1 MIYSV
6 NLMDLTEKINPLSFA
21 KYLKD
26 TGWRQYPSRRT
37 DVRIFQYIAASGEAF
52 QVMVPVE
59 KMLSDYKDAM
69 YQAVETVAVAEE
81 RSMDQLMLFLLNP
94 NTDILKIRLDR
105 KGIEAGNILFDDA
118 IRVYENARKLI
129 AAATQDI
136 LHPRRYHQGRPE
148 DAVSKFVNN
157 CKFGQT
163 EIGSYVV
170 SIVCPFAELD
180 ETEGYRQLSIF
191 SEEEQCANSLTR
203 QVTNRIMTNV
213 SSIKNNIDNGDYGG
227 LVPDGKEPV
236 ISINFYE
243 ALAGLNPDIEDTDVE
258 FIAQWSPAVKKNR
271 SASSRILLS
280 HDYHQ
285 PIVSAIDRFRRTA
298 STKQKILGRIKRLE
312 SAPDVTKRDMG
323 KITIVYLDE
332 NDRKRTATA
341 NLSKRDYDKA
351 IEAHEKGLH
360 VEVVGEI
367 TGKTGNTMNC
377 EFFDII
383 G

>member
-26 TGWRQYPSRRT
+26 TGWKQYPTKRT
-37 DVRIFQYIAASGEAF
+37 DIKIFQCIASAGEAF
-52 QVMVPVE
+52 QAMIPME
-59 KMLSDYKDAM
+59 KMLSDYKSAM
-69 YQAVETVAVAEE
+69 YQAIETVAFAEGKA
-81 RSMDQLMLFLLNP
+81 MDQLMLFLLNP

-105 KGIEAGNILFDDA
+105 KGVEAGNILFDDA
-118 IRVYENARKLI
+118 IRIYENARKLI
-129 AAATQDI
+129 AAATQDV

-148 DAVSKFVNN
+148 DAVSRFVNN

-213 SSIKNNIDNGDYGG
+213 ASIKKDIDNGDYCK
-227 LVPDGKEPV
+227 LMDDREETI
-236 ISINFYE
+236 ISKNFYE
-243 ALAGLNPDIEDTDVE
+243 ALAELNLDVEDTDVE

-271 SASSRILLS
+271 SASNRVLLS
-280 HDYHQ
+280 RDYHQ
-285 PIVSAIDRFRRTA
+285 PIASVIERFQKATN
-298 STKQKILGRIKRLE
+298 TKQKILGRIKKLE

-332 NDRKRTATA
+332 DDRKRTVTA
-341 NLSKRDYDKA
+341 NLCRKDYDKA

-367 TGKTGNTMNC
+367 TGKKGNSMDC

-383 G
+383 E

>member
-26 TGWRQYPSRRT
+26 TGWKLYPSRRT
-37 DVRIFQYIAASGEAF
+37 DIKVFQYTAADRAF
-52 QVMVPVE
+52 QVMIPIE
-59 KMLSDYKDAM
+59 KTLSDYKTAM
-69 YQAVETVAVAEE
+69 YQAVETVALAEGK
-81 RSMDQLMLFLLNP
+81 STDQLMLFLLNP

-118 IRVYENARKLI
+118 IRIYENARKLI
-129 AAATQDI
+129 AAATQDV

-148 DAVSKFVNN
+148 DAVSRFVNN

-213 SSIKNNIDNGDYGG
+213 SSIKSNIDNGDYGR
-227 LVPDGKEPV
+227 LMPDGEESV

-243 ALAGLNPDIEDTDVE
+243 ALAGLNLDVEDADVE

-285 PIVSAIDRFRRTA
+285 PIASAIDRFRKTA
-298 STKQKILGRIKRLE
+298 DTKQKILGRIKRLE
-312 SAPDVTKRDMG
+312 SAPDVAKRDGG

-332 NDRKRTATA
+332 NDRKRTVIA
-341 NLSKRDYDKA
+341 NLCKKDYDKA
-351 IEAHEKGLH
+351 IEAHEKGLY
-360 VEVVGEI
+360 VEVTGE
-367 TGKTGNTMNC
+367 TAGKKGNSMDC
-377 EFFDII
+377 DFFGII
-383 G
+383 E